1 MKDKRFH
8 AAYDDSIKLLKDLI
22 AGSEYNNIGFFAS
35 SVDKENYKRLFSRDA
50 FWVGM
55 AGLLSGETD
64 LIQGYK
70 NSLETL
76 ARNQREDGAIPSNVT
91 HDGKVS
97 YGVVNPRVDSTTL
110 FVIGALQYCKREKI
124 SVKGDFC
131 ISKVRGAVSYL
142 ENNWENPETDLLYI
156 PRAGNW
162 ADEYL
167 QQGYVLYDEAL
178 WYYVLKEYGE
188 MLGKQGHRNG
198 EVYIGKSKKV
208 AKCIRD
214 RFWMKML
221 KEDGSIYTKKLVRL
235 FDLDKEGFFLHFYH
249 LMSKEEKG
257 MGHPHRTFDAFGNIL
272 VLLAGLAS
280 SEQSEKIRRFI
291 DNISVNGYPLVPAH
305 YPFMPE
311 KLFKTYKLYQYRF
324 KEYIGH
330 YHNGGLWP
338 WYTGLYAAY
347 LAKIGDRERAMK
359 YLGGV
364 LKANEKMSR
373 GAGYYEY
380 HMNNAA
386 SLETTVMH
394 EEGISLFMSMI
405 MKNIVLDRK
414 SMVLLKYKR
423 KKVDLSD
430 DMAVRDLRVPKGGEI
445 KITAVG
451 PDAELILKDMME
463 LSDKETSCLSGGH
476 ITVKRDKPFGVPFL
490 GVSAAAYI
498 IGYKAVF
505 ENKVIFE

>member
-1 MKDKRFH
+1 MNKNFH
-8 AAYDDSIKLLKDLI
+8 AAYEDSVKLLKSLI
-22 AGSEYNNIGFFAS
+22 ADGEYNNIGFFAS

-55 AGLLSGETD
+55 AGLLSGDPD
-64 LIQGYK
+64 LIQGYRS
-70 NSLETL
+70 SLETL

-97 YGVVNPRVDSTTL
+97 YGVINPRVDSTTL
-110 FVIGALQYCKREKI
+110 FIIGALQYCKRKKI
-124 SVKGDFC
+124 SDSGDLC
-131 ISKVRGAVSYL
+131 IRNVSDAVSYL
-142 ENNWENPETDLLYI
+142 ENNWENPDNQLLYI

-167 QQGYVLYDEAL
+167 QQGYVLYDEML
-178 WYYVLKEYGE
+178 WYYVLKGYGE
-188 MLGKQGHRNG
+188 MLGSHGQKNA
-198 EVYIGKSKKV
+198 ETYLKKAKKV
-208 AKCIRD
+208 AKQIRD
-214 RFWMKML
+214 RFWMKLL
-221 KEDGSIYTKKLVRL
+221 KEDGSVYTKKITRL

-249 LMSKEEKG
+249 LMTKEEKG

-272 VLLAGLAS
+272 VLMSGLAS
-280 SEQSEKIRRFI
+280 DEQSEKIRRFI
-291 DNISVNGYPLVPAH
+291 DSISMNSYPLIPAH
-305 YPFMPE
+305 YPFVPE
-311 KLFKTYKLYQYRF
+311 KHFKTYKLYQYRF

-338 WYTGLYAAY
+338 WYTGLYVSY

-364 LKANEKMSR
+364 LKANTKMFR
-373 GAGYYEY
+373 GAGDYEY
-380 HMNNAA
+380 HMNTAA
-386 SLETTVMH
+386 SVETTVMH

-405 MKNIVLDRK
+405 VKNIVLDRK

-430 DMAVRDLRVPKGGEI
+430 DMAVRDLRVPKGAEI

-451 PDAELILKDMME
+451 PDAGSVLRDIME
-463 LSDKETSCLSGGH
+463 LSDKETNCLSEGE
-476 ITVKRDKPFGVPFL
+476 IKIKKDKPYGIPSL
-490 GVSAAAYI
+490 GVSAAAYV

-505 ENKVIFE
+505 ENNIIFD